1 MVVYKKRSREN
12 LNQKRGR
19 QILQEQDSKSEH
31 GELHSIMKLEER
43 VGAGENRGSPRKTKG
58 HVQAQN
64 L

>member
-1 MVVYKKRSREN
+1 M
-12 LNQKRGR
+12 
-19 QILQEQDSKSEH
+19 QEQDSKSVH